1 MAMAQALPNDG
12 VMRAADGTPLKVA
25 LARAERREKLKALA
39 LVLPLFAFIIFS
51 FVLPIILML
60 YNAVYDPDVAE
71 NMPQTVVALKSWD
84 GKDLPSEEVFAAF
97 VADMKEAQKN
107 KQTALIGKRLNYEMS
122 GIRSKV
128 VATGRKVGALEQPP
142 YQRCRDRHR
151 QGVGRSRHL
160 GHHQALVLRLH
171 ALLHPLH
178 ARPAR
183 RAPTARSRRCRRTAP
198 STRASWCA
206 RWASRCSS
214 RCSPWCSAIR
224 WPICWPPRRRGR
236 PRS

>member
-25 LARAERREKLKALA
+25 LARAERREKLKAMA

-51 FVLPIILML
+51 FVIPIIIML

-71 NMPQTVVALKSWD
+71 NMPQTVVALKAWD
-84 GKDLPSEEVFAAF
+84 GKDVPSEEVFAAF

-128 VATGRKVGALEQPP
+128 VATGRKVATLDQAP
-142 YQRCRDRHR
+142 YREAVIGIECHVQLSTQSKAFCSCSNEA
-151 QGVGRSRHL
+151 GKKES
-160 GHHQALVLRLH
+160 
-171 ALLHPLH
+171 
-178 ARPAR
+178 
-183 RAPTARSRRCRRTAP
+183 P
-198 STRASWCA
+198 SSLN
-206 RWASRCSS
+206 
-214 RCSPWCSAIR
+214 
-224 WPICWPPRRRGR
+224 
-236 PRS
+236 